1 MSVQNFV
8 ILLLMKTSFIL
19 HGGLT
24 SIDSESNTL
33 FFKTI
38 VSKLTD
44 GDKVLFI
51 GFARE
56 DEKIE
61 SIYERDK
68 KSLLAQTDE
77 SIIVMN
83 ATHENFLKQVK
94 SSKAIY
100 ITGGDT
106 RKLLNELNQYPNFVK
121 SLNDKI
127 IAGSSAGAN
136 IFSKLYFSTALRS
149 VCNGLGVLP
158 FSLVCHYGNKE
169 MGADKNAVLEL
180 KQTDDSLEV
189 ITLAEQEFKSFDIDL
204 SN

>member
-1 MSVQNFV
+1 
-8 ILLLMKTSFIL
+8 MKTAFIL

-38 VSKLTD
+38 VSELAD
-44 GDKVLFI
+44 GDEILFI

-68 KSLLAQTDE
+68 KSLLAQTDK

-83 ATHENFLKQVK
+83 ATHQDFLEQVK
-94 SSKAIY
+94 SSKVVY

-106 RKLLNELNQYPNFVK
+106 RKLLNELNQYPDFIK
-121 SLNDKI
+121 LLNGKTI
-127 IAGSSAGAN
+127 VGSSAGAN
-136 IFSKLYFSTALRS
+136 VFSKLYFSTALKS
-149 VCNGLGVLP
+149 VCKGLGVLP
-158 FSLVCHYGNKE
+158 FSLVCHYGSKQ
-169 MGADKNAVLEL
+169 MGSDENAVLVL
-180 KQTDDSLEV
+180 KQNTEASEIV
-189 ITLAEQEFKSFDIDL
+189 TLAEQEFKQFQIDFD
-204 SN
+204 N